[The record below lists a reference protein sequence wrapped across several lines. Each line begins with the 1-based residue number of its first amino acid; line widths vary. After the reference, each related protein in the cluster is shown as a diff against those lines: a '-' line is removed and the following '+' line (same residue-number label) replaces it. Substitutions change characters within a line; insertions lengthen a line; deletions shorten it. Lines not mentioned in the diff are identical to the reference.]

1 MPLRAN
7 DLRPPPGA
15 THPRKRRGRGNASGT
30 GTYAGK
36 GLKGQKA
43 RSGNDIRPGFE
54 GGQLPL
60 IRRMPRKRGFHNRFR
75 VEYTPINLADLSA
88 RFPAGAVVDTEGL
101 VRARLLKRTDEA
113 CKILGN
119 GELAHPLTVRAPKVS
134 AAARRKIEAAGGA
147 VEELNAAS
155 ASRSESN

>member
-1 MPLRAN
+1 MP
-7 DLRPPPGA
+7 
-15 THPRKRRGRGNASGT
+15 H
-30 GTYAGK
+30 
-36 GLKGQKA
+36 
-43 RSGNDIRPGFE
+43 
-54 GGQLPL
+54 
-60 IRRMPRKRGFHNRFR
+60 KRGFHNRFR

-88 RFPAGAVVDTEGL
+88 RFPAGAVVDAEGL

-155 ASRSESN
+155 ADRSESN